1 MRWEDEQLADCGG
14 GDYLYRRRSVGC
26 LRESLRLL
34 ISIRS
39 KTMGNQEKERERE
52 REREIRKEGGR
63 QLVEDLAHTSPSL
76 FPSDGV

>member
-1 MRWEDEQLADCGG
+1 
-14 GDYLYRRRSVGC
+14 
-26 LRESLRLL
+26 
-34 ISIRS
+34 
-39 KTMGNQEKERERE
+39 MGNQEKE